1 MNYYLQLQ
9 EMYIDTITDYLDILP
24 SQGMPSFQNLVHAFL
39 DPLHW

>member
-24 SQGMPSFQNLVHAFL
+24 SQVTPSFQNLVHAFL